1 MSHPAVRYYAFNA
14 LVSTCVPFMVP
25 LGCIMGCKRDGVL
38 IMQYVEHVMDEDPVE
53 TLSYLSKGW
62 DAVSALYAIIRNGGY
77 SVMHRR
83 GATRHIPLLGIY
95 G

>member
-1 MSHPAVRYYAFNA
+1 M
-14 LVSTCVPFMVP
+14 
-25 LGCIMGCKRDGVL
+25 
-38 IMQYVEHVMDEDPVE
+38 E